1 MFNPAS
7 GGLSWKRRFDDTIV
21 LPDGHRLGTLLHA
34 ATCAP
39 KFQTTKR
46 TLAKGQAAIESLML
60 VAEFRG
66 PTMFRAHR
74 RHESLEPSRRRCVRP
89 VAQGKARSTSTQR
102 DVEVRGDIPSRS
114 YKR

>member
-1 MFNPAS
+1 MFNPGS

-34 ATCAP
+34 ATYATKLP
-39 KFQTTKR
+39 KNEAYTAEWQP
-46 TLAKGQAAIESLML
+46 AIESLML

-89 VAQGKARSTSTQR
+89 VAQGNALSTSTQR
-102 DVEVRGDIPSRS
+102 DVEVRR
-114 YKR
+114 